1 MIMTRYSPL
10 VPAVLA
16 LLAASPCW
24 AAPQPVMSERLQQ
37 DAMSCAGEAVQIC
50 PEVMTADDHGVA
62 CMVGKRAAFSA
73 RCRVIYDQ
81 VARVLG
87 R

>member
-1 MIMTRYSPL
+1 MTSCRIASSIAL
-10 VPAVLA
+10 VSA
-16 LLAASPCW
+16 LASPCLG
-24 AAPQPVMSERLQQ
+24 APQPAFSEKLQQ

-50 PEVMTADDHGVA
+50 PEVLTAEDHGIS
-62 CMVGKRAAFSA
+62 CMVGKRSQFSA

-81 VARVLG
+81 VARVLK